1 MSDFNAQTG
10 TFIDVATARS
20 MASNY
25 RSSNQN
31 GTKSIFFGKDKIQA
45 ILDQEG
51 CIGINFYLAHEN
63 DKSGNPQVTLVLVGM
78 DAQENDQ
85 ITQNILDVGAR
96 CPLKCPSGTVLQ

>member
-10 TFIDVATARS
+10 TFIDAATARS

-25 RSSNQN
+25 QN
-31 GTKSIFFGKDKIQA
+31 AKGGTKSIFFGKDKIQA

-63 DKSGNPQVTLVLVGM
+63 DKGGNPQVTLVLVGM

-96 CPLKCPSGTVLQ
+96 CPLKCPTGTVLQ